1 MWYNAITVWL
11 LRSPLHGLF
20 SGNTM
25 VVGYTGRKS
34 GKTYQL
40 PVGYIRLGEKLL
52 TISYKRRTW
61 WRNLRNGAQVTI
73 LLQGKDLSGWAEVV
87 ENEQGVMEGLT
98 EFIGGNLRTARMFG
112 LNVGANGQPD
122 PESLRLA
129 AKERVIVRTTLK

>member
-73 LLQGKDLSGWAEVV
+73 LLQGKDLRGWTEVV

-112 LNVGANGQPD
+112 LNVGANGQPE
-122 PESLRLA
+122 PESFMQQAR
-129 AKERVIVRTTLK
+129 ERVVVRTTLK